1 MDVRL
6 GSAEGRLNE
15 GAITDL
21 IEKVVDELDQLA
33 VEPSVSTRRMGDEI
47 DMTIG
52 VVVDDEDEFE
62 ALRHGA
68 AIIGAGLRSTHG
80 PDHAPMSTPSANGLR
95 SSTRVLQLA

>member
-6 GSAEGRLNE
+6 GSADGRLTDE
-15 GAITDL
+15 AITDL

-33 VEPSVSTRRMGDEI
+33 VEPSIGTHRVGDDI

-68 AIIGAGLRSTHG
+68 AIISAGLRSTDG
-80 PDHAPMSTPSANGLR
+80 PGAERMSMPSANGLR